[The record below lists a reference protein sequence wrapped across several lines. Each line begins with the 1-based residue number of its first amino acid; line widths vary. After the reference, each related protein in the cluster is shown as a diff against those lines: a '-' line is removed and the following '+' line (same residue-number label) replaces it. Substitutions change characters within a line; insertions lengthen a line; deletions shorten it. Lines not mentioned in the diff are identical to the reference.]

1 MSNRFKKG
9 TRPSPKAP
17 EKLGY
22 DPNLKMAML
31 EMERTCKRYN
41 IGAALLL
48 VSTTHSEYGY
58 LLPPWSCVSW
68 ETDPEGQTVLRFRSH
83 HTSYE
88 SKEAQRLEQ
97 DKTAHLLFQLR
108 DLGGQT
114 FMMFDEVCAQLQK
127 VLDIEHHPFSRHLRD
142 DDVAL

>member
-1 MSNRFKKG
+1 MSKRLKKG
-9 TRPSPKAP
+9 TRRGAGAP
-17 EKLGY
+17 EQRGY

-31 EMERTCKRYN
+31 EMERVCKRYN
-41 IGAALLL
+41 IGAAMLL
-48 VSTTHSEYGY
+48 VSKTHSEYGY

-83 HTSYE
+83 HTSYG

-97 DKTAHLLFQLR
+97 ENTAHLLFQLR

-127 VLDIEHHPFSRHLRD
+127 VLDIEHHPFSGHLSD